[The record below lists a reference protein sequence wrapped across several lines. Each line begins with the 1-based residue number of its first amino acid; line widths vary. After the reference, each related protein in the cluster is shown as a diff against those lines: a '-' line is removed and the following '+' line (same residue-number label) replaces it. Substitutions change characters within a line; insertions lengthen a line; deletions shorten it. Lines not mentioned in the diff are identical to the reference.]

1 MLEMREMIANTGAA
15 TDNDITDDATGAGRG
30 MRRQA
35 AQTERNAVSPVVE
48 IINETLSVS
57 VIGVEHRP
65 VSISRIRVTSVID
78 ENKMHRHAYSM

>member
-35 AQTERNAVSPVVE
+35 AQRTERRISRGGDYKRNLVS
-48 IINETLSVS
+48 LSDRRVD
-57 VIGVEHRP
+57 HRP
-65 VSISRIRVTSVID
+65 VFLAVSG
-78 ENKMHRHAYSM
+78 

>member
-35 AQTERNAVSPVVE
+35 AQRTPYLPWCR
-48 IINETLSVS
+48 L
-57 VIGVEHRP
+57 
-65 VSISRIRVTSVID
+65 
-78 ENKMHRHAYSM
+78 